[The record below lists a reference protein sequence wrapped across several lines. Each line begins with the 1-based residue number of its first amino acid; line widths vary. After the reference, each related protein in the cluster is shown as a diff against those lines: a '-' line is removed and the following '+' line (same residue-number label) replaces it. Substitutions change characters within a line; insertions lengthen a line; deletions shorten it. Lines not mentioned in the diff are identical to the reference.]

1 MWRPLSLNFMRNII
15 TLCLVLL
22 AALQLHAEEPRIKI
36 AISKA
41 SNTSVPN
48 YVKWL
53 KAAREDVEIIE
64 LGGLTPAEAANA
76 LNDVDGLLLSGGADV
91 NPAAYMRNDLRSI
104 CEVDEERDA
113 MEFALIKRARE
124 MDIPILGICRGM
136 QILNV
141 AFGGSLIADIPSQ
154 YKTTITHTY
163 DRENKLD
170 SKHDVKLV
178 SDSYMREDIGALAGR
193 VNSAHHQCMN
203 ELAPSFRPAAHSPD
217 GIIEALE
224 WNESLRA
231 SKPFLFAVQWHPERL
246 SYDNPMSLTIAKR
259 FLSEVLVSKK
269 TKK

>member
-1 MWRPLSLNFMRNII
+1 
-15 TLCLVLL
+15 
-22 AALQLHAEEPRIKI
+22 
-36 AISKA
+36 
-41 SNTSVPN
+41 
-48 YVKWL
+48 
-53 KAAREDVEIIE
+53 
-64 LGGLTPAEAANA
+64 
-76 LNDVDGLLLSGGADV
+76 
-91 NPAAYMRNDLRSI
+91 MRNDLRSI

-224 WNESLRA
+224 WKESLRA